1 MILSRPGPDA
11 AEGEK
16 QAMKSM
22 ARESAHFDAGAGRLS
37 GVERLASLIFD
48 RLETG
53 CLRLRFPSGA
63 VREFRAA
70 NPSAQSELDGD
81 LIINDWSMI
90 WRLFHRGAVG
100 LGEGYMAGEWDSPDL
115 ARLLWLFA
123 ANKEIIESRLRPG
136 LGFRLFSRL
145 EFARNRNNRK
155 GSRRNIAHHYD
166 LGNDFYEL
174 WLDDT
179 MTYSAALFEHDG
191 EDLDVAQKRK
201 YRALARATGI
211 SEGDHVL
218 EIGCGWGG
226 FAEYVI
232 REYDCRVTGI
242 TISNEQLAYAKR
254 RLFEAGLS
262 ERADFRLIDYRDI
275 EGSYDRIISIEMLE
289 AVGESYWG
297 RYFQKLRSL
306 LKAGGKAGIQAITIE
321 NHRFDSERNK
331 VGFIPKY
338 IFPGGIL
345 PCDSVLKRHLARAG
359 LRLHS
364 RDSFGPSYA
373 RTLSRWSDNFR
384 SSLSAIEKLGFDA
397 RFVRMWLFYLAYCE
411 AGFRHGIIDVS
422 QYVAA

>member
-1 MILSRPGPDA
+1 MN
-11 AEGEK
+11 
-16 QAMKSM
+16 SM
-22 ARESAHFDAGAGRLS
+22 VRESASPDAGVRRLS
-37 GVERLASLIFD
+37 GVERLASFIFEH
-48 RLETG
+48 LETG

-70 NPSAQSELDGD
+70 NPAAQTELDGE

-90 WRLFHRGAVG
+90 WRLFRRGSVG
-100 LGEGYMAGEWDSPDL
+100 LGEGYMAGDWDSPDL
-115 ARLLWLFA
+115 ARLLGLFA
-123 ANKEIIESRLRPG
+123 ANKELIESRLKPG
-136 LGFRLFSRL
+136 RGFRLFNRL
-145 EFARNRNNRK
+145 QHARNRNNRK
-155 GSRRNIAHHYD
+155 GSKRNIARHYD

-191 EDLDVAQKRK
+191 EKLGVAQKRK

-226 FAEYVI
+226 FAEFAI
-232 REYDCRVTGI
+232 REYGCRVTGI
-242 TISNEQLAYAKR
+242 TLSNEQLAYAKR

-306 LKAGGKAGIQAITIE
+306 LKAGGKAGIQAITVE
-321 NHRFDSERNK
+321 NHRFDRDRTE
-331 VGFIPKY
+331 VGFVQKY
-338 IFPGGIL
+338 IFPGGMLI
-345 PCDSVLKRHLARAG
+345 CDNVLKQHLARAG
-359 LRLHS
+359 LSLHS
-364 RDSFGPSYA
+364 RNSFGQSYA

-384 SSLSAIEKLGFDA
+384 SRLSAIERLDFDA
-397 RFVRMWLFYLAYCE
+397 RFIRMWLYYLAYCE
-411 AGFRHGIIDVS
+411 AGFRHRIIDVS
-422 QYVAA
+422 QYIAA